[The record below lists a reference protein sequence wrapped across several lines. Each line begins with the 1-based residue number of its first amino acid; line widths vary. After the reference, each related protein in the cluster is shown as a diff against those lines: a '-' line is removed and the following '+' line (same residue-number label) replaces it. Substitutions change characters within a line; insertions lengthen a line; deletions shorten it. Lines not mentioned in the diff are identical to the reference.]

1 MELNR
6 PFCTLA
12 EVTVKRNGKDP
23 QRGKQIPA
31 SVQMPFTQQ
40 HFSIEREERKK
51 KDKGTMSSSFFL
63 QHENLV
69 FRSRR
74 ALREC
79 LVLISYMRKPGS
91 KS

>member
-1 MELNR
+1 M
-6 PFCTLA
+6 
-12 EVTVKRNGKDP
+12 KRNGKDP
-23 QRGKQIPA
+23 QREKQIPA
-31 SVQMPFTQQ
+31 SVQMSFTQQ

-69 FRSRR
+69 FRSRK
-74 ALREC
+74 ALGEC
-79 LVLISYMRKPGS
+79 LVLILHMRKPGS